1 MEQKLDFIEKE
12 IQRLLFFMENLL
24 KLGSKINH
32 SNFETVVNDIDDNL
46 KKEFNL
52 SINSLETLSNEDFLN
67 KLTKLS
73 NHQLD
78 EFVLFLSNLEV
89 CAKNNNLEFK
99 DLDKKIAVI
108 IEYLDA
114 NSTDFSVQ
122 RMQIKD
128 RFKIN

>member
-46 KKEFNL
+46 KKELNL

>member
-89 CAKNNNLEFK
+89 SAKNNNLEFK